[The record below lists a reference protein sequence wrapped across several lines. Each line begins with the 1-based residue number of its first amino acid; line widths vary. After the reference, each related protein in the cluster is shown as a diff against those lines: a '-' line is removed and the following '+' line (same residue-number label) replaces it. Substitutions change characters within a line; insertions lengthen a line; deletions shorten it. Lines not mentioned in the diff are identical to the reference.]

1 MAPRSPEPRIAFLV
15 GGAQKAGTSAL
26 AQYLRACPDLR
37 LPADKEAHVFD
48 APDFDD
54 AWSTGDI
61 DARLAQQF
69 PDAPE
74 DVRWGDAT
82 PFYLFHPRCV
92 ARIARYNPAMRWIV
106 LLRDPLER
114 AISQYGMERARGDE
128 HWPLWAALLF
138 ERLRLRGHHH
148 DWSPASPLRHWSYRA
163 RGDYGRQLRTL
174 RAHFPDAQVLV
185 LRSTEL
191 RVSHVQVLARICAF
205 LGVRDFNPAPAE
217 ITAFEGEPARV
228 SRATA
233 LLARWCLRR
242 ESREYRQ
249 L

>member
-1 MAPRSPEPRIAFLV
+1 MNGDAPRIGFLI
-15 GGAQKAGTSAL
+15 GGVQKAGTTAL
-26 AQYLRACPDLR
+26 ARYLAGHPQLA
-37 LPADKEAHVFD
+37 LPQRKEAHVFD
-48 APDFDD
+48 DPGFGADWDRARIDREYARHFDAGSD
-54 AWSTGDI
+54 D
-61 DARLAQQF
+61 RLH
-69 PDAPE
+69 
-74 DVRWGDAT
+74 GDAT
-82 PFYLFHPRCV
+82 PIYLFHPTLV
-92 ARIARYNPAMRWIV
+92 ERIAAYNPAMRWIV

-138 ERLRLRGHHH
+138 ERRRLRGHHH

>member
-1 MAPRSPEPRIAFLV
+1 MNGDAPRIGFLI
-15 GGAQKAGTSAL
+15 GGVQKAGTTAL
-26 AQYLRACPDLR
+26 ARYLAGHPQLA
-37 LPADKEAHVFD
+37 LPQRKEAHVFD
-48 APDFDD
+48 DPGFEADWDRARIDREYARHFDAGSD
-54 AWSTGDI
+54 DH
-61 DARLAQQF
+61 LH
-69 PDAPE
+69 
-74 DVRWGDAT
+74 GDAT
-82 PFYLFHPRCV
+82 PIYLFHPTLV
-92 ARIARYNPAMRWIV
+92 ERIAAYNPAMRWIV
-106 LLRDPLER
+106 LLRDPVER

>member
-1 MAPRSPEPRIAFLV
+1 MNGDAPRIGFLI
-15 GGAQKAGTSAL
+15 GGVQKAGTTAL
-26 AQYLRACPDLR
+26 ARYLAGHPQLA
-37 LPADKEAHVFD
+37 LPQRKEAHVFD
-48 APDFDD
+48 DPGFGADWDRARIDREYARHFDAGSD
-54 AWSTGDI
+54 D
-61 DARLAQQF
+61 RLH
-69 PDAPE
+69 
-74 DVRWGDAT
+74 GDAT
-82 PFYLFHPRCV
+82 PIYLFHPTLV
-92 ARIARYNPAMRWIV
+92 ERIAAYNPAMRWIV

-128 HWPLWAALLF
+128 RWPLWAALLF

>member
-1 MAPRSPEPRIAFLV
+1 MNGDAPRIGFLI
-15 GGAQKAGTSAL
+15 GGVQKAGTTAL
-26 AQYLRACPDLR
+26 ARYLAGHPQLA
-37 LPADKEAHVFD
+37 LPQRKEAHVFD
-48 APDFDD
+48 DPGFGADWDRARIDREYARHFDAGSD
-54 AWSTGDI
+54 D
-61 DARLAQQF
+61 RLH
-69 PDAPE
+69 
-74 DVRWGDAT
+74 GDAT
-82 PFYLFHPRCV
+82 PIYLFHPTLV
-92 ARIARYNPAMRWIV
+92 ERIAAYNPAMRWIV
-106 LLRDPLER
+106 LLRDPVER

-185 LRSTEL
+185 LRSTEV

>member
-1 MAPRSPEPRIAFLV
+1 MNGDAPRIGFLI
-15 GGAQKAGTSAL
+15 GGVQKAGTTAL
-26 AQYLRACPDLR
+26 ARYLAGHPQLA
-37 LPADKEAHVFD
+37 LPQGKEAHVFD
-48 APDFDD
+48 DPGFGADWDRARIDREYARHFDAGSD
-54 AWSTGDI
+54 D
-61 DARLAQQF
+61 RLH
-69 PDAPE
+69 
-74 DVRWGDAT
+74 GDAT
-82 PFYLFHPRCV
+82 PIYLFHPTLV
-92 ARIARYNPAMRWIV
+92 ERIAAYNPAMRWIV

>member
-1 MAPRSPEPRIAFLV
+1 MNGDAPRIGFLI
-15 GGAQKAGTSAL
+15 GGVQKAGTTAL
-26 AQYLRACPDLR
+26 ARYLAGHPQLA
-37 LPADKEAHVFD
+37 LPQRKEAHVFD
-48 APDFDD
+48 DPGFGADWDRARIDREYARHFDAGSD
-54 AWSTGDI
+54 D
-61 DARLAQQF
+61 RLH
-69 PDAPE
+69 
-74 DVRWGDAT
+74 GDAT
-82 PFYLFHPRCV
+82 PIYLFHPTLV
-92 ARIARYNPAMRWIV
+92 ERIAAYNPAMRWIV

-233 LLARWCLRR
+233 LLGRWCLRR

>member
-1 MAPRSPEPRIAFLV
+1 MNGDAPRIGFLI
-15 GGAQKAGTSAL
+15 GGVQKAGTTAL
-26 AQYLRACPDLR
+26 ARYLAGHPQLA
-37 LPADKEAHVFD
+37 LPQRKEAHVFD
-48 APDFDD
+48 DPGFGADWDRARIDREYARHFDAGSD
-54 AWSTGDI
+54 D
-61 DARLAQQF
+61 RLH
-69 PDAPE
+69 
-74 DVRWGDAT
+74 GDAT
-82 PFYLFHPRCV
+82 PIYLFHPTLV
-92 ARIARYNPAMRWIV
+92 ERIAAYNPAMRWIV

-205 LGVRDFNPAPAE
+205 LVVRDFNPAPAE

>member
-1 MAPRSPEPRIAFLV
+1 MNGDAPRIGFLI
-15 GGAQKAGTSAL
+15 GGVQKAGTTAL
-26 AQYLRACPDLR
+26 ARYLAGHPQLA
-37 LPADKEAHVFD
+37 LPQRKEAHVFD
-48 APDFDD
+48 DPGFGADWDRARIDREYARHFDAGSD
-54 AWSTGDI
+54 D
-61 DARLAQQF
+61 RLH
-69 PDAPE
+69 
-74 DVRWGDAT
+74 GDAT
-82 PFYLFHPRCV
+82 PIYLFHPTLV
-92 ARIARYNPAMRWIV
+92 ERIAAYNPAMRWIV
-106 LLRDPLER
+106 LLRDPVER

>member
-1 MAPRSPEPRIAFLV
+1 MRPSAEPLLRFVI
-15 GGAQKAGTSAL
+15 GGAQKGGTSAL
-26 AQYLRACPDLR
+26 ARYLDAHPALC
-37 LPADKEAHVFD
+37 LPTGKEGHVFD

-54 AWSTGDI
+54 AWLPAEI
-61 DARLAQQF
+61 DARCTALFDPARA
-69 PDAPE
+69 DALH
-74 DVRWGDAT
+74 GDAT
-82 PFYLFHPRCV
+82 PFYLLHPRVV

>member
-1 MAPRSPEPRIAFLV
+1 MNGDAPRIGFLI
-15 GGAQKAGTSAL
+15 GGVQKAGTTAL
-26 AQYLRACPDLR
+26 ARYLAGHPQLA
-37 LPADKEAHVFD
+37 LPQRKEAHVFD
-48 APDFDD
+48 DPGFGADWDRARIDREYARHFDAGSD
-54 AWSTGDI
+54 D
-61 DARLAQQF
+61 RLH
-69 PDAPE
+69 
-74 DVRWGDAT
+74 GDAT
-82 PFYLFHPRCV
+82 PIYLFHPTLV
-92 ARIARYNPAMRWIV
+92 ERIAAYNPAMRWIV

-174 RAHFPDAQVLV
+174 RANFPDAQVLV

>member
-1 MAPRSPEPRIAFLV
+1 MNGDAPRIGFLI
-15 GGAQKAGTSAL
+15 GGVQKAGTTAL
-26 AQYLRACPDLR
+26 ARYLAGHPQLA
-37 LPADKEAHVFD
+37 LPQRKEAHVFD
-48 APDFDD
+48 DPGFGADWDRARIDREYARHFDAGSD
-54 AWSTGDI
+54 D
-61 DARLAQQF
+61 RLH
-69 PDAPE
+69 
-74 DVRWGDAT
+74 GDAT
-82 PFYLFHPRCV
+82 PIYLFHPTLV
-92 ARIARYNPAMRWIV
+92 ERIAAYNPAMRWIV

-233 LLARWCLRR
+233 LLARWCMRR

>member
-1 MAPRSPEPRIAFLV
+1 MSGAKPRIGFLI
-15 GGAQKAGTSAL
+15 GGVQKAGTTAL
-26 AQYLRACPDLR
+26 ARYLAGHPQLA
-37 LPADKEAHVFD
+37 LPQRKEAHVFD
-48 APDFDD
+48 DPGFGADWDRARIDREYARHFDAGSD
-54 AWSTGDI
+54 D
-61 DARLAQQF
+61 RLH
-69 PDAPE
+69 
-74 DVRWGDAT
+74 GDAT
-82 PFYLFHPRCV
+82 PIYLFHPTLV
-92 ARIARYNPAMRWIV
+92 ERIAAYNPAMRWIV

>member
-1 MAPRSPEPRIAFLV
+1 MNGDAPRIGFLI
-15 GGAQKAGTSAL
+15 GGVQKAGTTAL
-26 AQYLRACPDLR
+26 ARYLAGHPQLA
-37 LPADKEAHVFD
+37 LPQRKEAHVFD
-48 APDFDD
+48 DPGFGADWDRARIDREYARHFDAGSD
-54 AWSTGDI
+54 D
-61 DARLAQQF
+61 RLH
-69 PDAPE
+69 
-74 DVRWGDAT
+74 GDAT
-82 PFYLFHPRCV
+82 PIYLFHPTLV
-92 ARIARYNPAMRWIV
+92 ERIAAYNPAMRWIV
-106 LLRDPLER
+106 LLRDPVER

-128 HWPLWAALLF
+128 RWPLWAALLF

>member
-1 MAPRSPEPRIAFLV
+1 MNGDAPRIGFLI
-15 GGAQKAGTSAL
+15 GGVQKAGTTAL
-26 AQYLRACPDLR
+26 ARYLAGHPQLA
-37 LPADKEAHVFD
+37 LPQGKEAHVFD
-48 APDFDD
+48 DPGFEADWDRTRIDREYARHFDAGSD
-54 AWSTGDI
+54 D
-61 DARLAQQF
+61 RLH
-69 PDAPE
+69 
-74 DVRWGDAT
+74 GDAT
-82 PFYLFHPRCV
+82 PIYLFHPTLV
-92 ARIARYNPAMRWIV
+92 ERIAAYNPAMRWIV

>member
-1 MAPRSPEPRIAFLV
+1 MNGDAPRIGFLI
-15 GGAQKAGTSAL
+15 GGVQKAGTTAL
-26 AQYLRACPDLR
+26 ARYLAGHPQLA
-37 LPADKEAHVFD
+37 LPQRKEAHVFD
-48 APDFDD
+48 DPGFGADWDRARIDREYARHFDAGSD
-54 AWSTGDI
+54 D
-61 DARLAQQF
+61 RLH
-69 PDAPE
+69 
-74 DVRWGDAT
+74 GDAT
-82 PFYLFHPRCV
+82 PIYLFHPTLV
-92 ARIARYNPAMRWIV
+92 ERIAAYNPAMRWIV

-128 HWPLWAALLF
+128 HWPLWAALLC

>member
-1 MAPRSPEPRIAFLV
+1 MNGDAPRIGFLI
-15 GGAQKAGTSAL
+15 GGVQKAGTTAL
-26 AQYLRACPDLR
+26 ARYLAGHPQLA
-37 LPADKEAHVFD
+37 LPQRKEAHVFD
-48 APDFDD
+48 DPGFGADWDRARIDREYARHFDAGSD
-54 AWSTGDI
+54 D
-61 DARLAQQF
+61 RLH
-69 PDAPE
+69 
-74 DVRWGDAT
+74 GDAT
-82 PFYLFHPRCV
+82 PIYLFHPTLV
-92 ARIARYNPAMRWIV
+92 ERIAAYNPAMRWIV

-185 LRSTEL
+185 LRSTEW
-191 RVSHVQVLARICAF
+191 RVSLVQVLARICAF

>member
-1 MAPRSPEPRIAFLV
+1 MNGDAPRIGFLI
-15 GGAQKAGTSAL
+15 GGVQKAGTTAL
-26 AQYLRACPDLR
+26 ARYLAGHPQLA
-37 LPADKEAHVFD
+37 LPQRKEAHVFD
-48 APDFDD
+48 DPGFGADWDRARIDREYARHFDAGSD
-54 AWSTGDI
+54 D
-61 DARLAQQF
+61 RLH
-69 PDAPE
+69 
-74 DVRWGDAT
+74 GDAT
-82 PFYLFHPRCV
+82 PIYLFHPTLV
-92 ARIARYNPAMRWIV
+92 ERIAAYNPAMSWIV

>member
-1 MAPRSPEPRIAFLV
+1 MNGDAPRIGFLI
-15 GGAQKAGTSAL
+15 GGVQKAGTTAL
-26 AQYLRACPDLR
+26 ARYLAGHPQLA
-37 LPADKEAHVFD
+37 LPQRKEAHVFD
-48 APDFDD
+48 DPGFGADWDRARIDREYARHFDAGSD
-54 AWSTGDI
+54 D
-61 DARLAQQF
+61 RLH
-69 PDAPE
+69 
-74 DVRWGDAT
+74 GDAT
-82 PFYLFHPRCV
+82 PIYLFHPTLV
-92 ARIARYNPAMRWIV
+92 ERIAAYNPAMRWIV
-106 LLRDPLER
+106 LLRDPVER

-191 RVSHVQVLARICAF
+191 RVSHVQVLARVCAF

>member
-1 MAPRSPEPRIAFLV
+1 MNGDAPRIGFLI
-15 GGAQKAGTSAL
+15 GGVQKAGTTAL
-26 AQYLRACPDLR
+26 ARYLAGHPQLA
-37 LPADKEAHVFD
+37 LPQRKEAHVFD
-48 APDFDD
+48 DPGFGADWDRARIDREYARHFDAGSD
-54 AWSTGDI
+54 D
-61 DARLAQQF
+61 RLH
-69 PDAPE
+69 
-74 DVRWGDAT
+74 GDAT
-82 PFYLFHPRCV
+82 PIYLFHPTLV
-92 ARIARYNPAMRWIV
+92 ERIAAYNPAMRWIV
-106 LLRDPLER
+106 LLRDPVER

-128 HWPLWAALLF
+128 HWPLRAALLF
-138 ERLRLRGHHH
+138 ERLRLRGHQY

>member
-1 MAPRSPEPRIAFLV
+1 MNGDAPRIGFLI
-15 GGAQKAGTSAL
+15 GGVQKAGTTAL
-26 AQYLRACPDLR
+26 ARYLAGHPQLA
-37 LPADKEAHVFD
+37 LPQGKEAHVFD
-48 APDFDD
+48 DPGFGADWDRARIDREYARHFDAGSD
-54 AWSTGDI
+54 D
-61 DARLAQQF
+61 RLH
-69 PDAPE
+69 
-74 DVRWGDAT
+74 GDAT
-82 PFYLFHPRCV
+82 PIYLFHPTLV
-92 ARIARYNPAMRWIV
+92 ERIAAYNPAMRWIV
-106 LLRDPLER
+106 LLRDPVER

>member
-1 MAPRSPEPRIAFLV
+1 MNGDAPRIGFLI
-15 GGAQKAGTSAL
+15 GGVQKAGTTAL
-26 AQYLRACPDLR
+26 ARYLAGHPQLA
-37 LPADKEAHVFD
+37 LPQRKEAHVFD
-48 APDFDD
+48 DPGFGADWDRARIDREYARHFDAGSD
-54 AWSTGDI
+54 D
-61 DARLAQQF
+61 RLH
-69 PDAPE
+69 
-74 DVRWGDAT
+74 GDAT
-82 PFYLFHPRCV
+82 PIYLFHPTLV
-92 ARIARYNPAMRWIV
+92 ERIAAYNPAMRWIV

-233 LLARWCLRR
+233 LLASWCLRR

>member
-1 MAPRSPEPRIAFLV
+1 MNGDAPRIGFLI
-15 GGAQKAGTSAL
+15 GGVQKAGTTAL
-26 AQYLRACPDLR
+26 ARYLAGHPQLA
-37 LPADKEAHVFD
+37 LPQRKEAHVFD
-48 APDFDD
+48 DPGFGADWDRARIDREYARHFDAGSD
-54 AWSTGDI
+54 D
-61 DARLAQQF
+61 RLH
-69 PDAPE
+69 
-74 DVRWGDAT
+74 GDAT
-82 PFYLFHPRCV
+82 PIYLFHPTLV
-92 ARIARYNPAMRWIV
+92 ELIAAYNPAMRWIV

>member
-1 MAPRSPEPRIAFLV
+1 MNGDAPRIGFLI
-15 GGAQKAGTSAL
+15 GGVQKAGTTAL
-26 AQYLRACPDLR
+26 ARYLAGHPQLA
-37 LPADKEAHVFD
+37 LPQRKEAHVFD
-48 APDFDD
+48 DPGFGADWDRARIDREYARHFDAGSD
-54 AWSTGDI
+54 D
-61 DARLAQQF
+61 RLH
-69 PDAPE
+69 
-74 DVRWGDAT
+74 GDAT
-82 PFYLFHPRCV
+82 PIYLFHPTLV
-92 ARIARYNPAMRWIV
+92 ERIAAYNPAMRWIV

-217 ITAFEGEPARV
+217 ITAFEGESPRV

>member
-1 MAPRSPEPRIAFLV
+1 MNGDAPRIGFLI
-15 GGAQKAGTSAL
+15 GGVQKAGTTAL
-26 AQYLRACPDLR
+26 ARYLAGHPQLA
-37 LPADKEAHVFD
+37 LPQRKEAHVFD
-48 APDFDD
+48 DPGFGADWDRARIDREYARHFDAGSD
-54 AWSTGDI
+54 D
-61 DARLAQQF
+61 RLH
-69 PDAPE
+69 
-74 DVRWGDAT
+74 GDAT
-82 PFYLFHPRCV
+82 PIYLFHPTLV
-92 ARIARYNPAMRWIV
+92 ERIAAYNPAMRWIV

-138 ERLRLRGHHH
+138 ERLRLRGHQY

>member
-1 MAPRSPEPRIAFLV
+1 MNGDAPRIGFLI
-15 GGAQKAGTSAL
+15 GGVQKAGTTAL
-26 AQYLRACPDLR
+26 ARYLAGHPQLA
-37 LPADKEAHVFD
+37 LPQRKEAHVFD
-48 APDFDD
+48 DPGFGADWDRARIDREYARHFDAGSD
-54 AWSTGDI
+54 D
-61 DARLAQQF
+61 RLH
-69 PDAPE
+69 
-74 DVRWGDAT
+74 GDAT
-82 PFYLFHPRCV
+82 PIYLFHPTLV
-92 ARIARYNPAMRWIV
+92 ERIAAYNPAMSWIV
-106 LLRDPLER
+106 LLRDPVER

>member
-1 MAPRSPEPRIAFLV
+1 MNGDAPRIGFLI
-15 GGAQKAGTSAL
+15 GGVQKAGTTAL
-26 AQYLRACPDLR
+26 ARYLAGHPQLA
-37 LPADKEAHVFD
+37 LPQRKEAHVFD
-48 APDFDD
+48 DPGFGADWDRARIDREYARHFDAGSD
-54 AWSTGDI
+54 D
-61 DARLAQQF
+61 RLH
-69 PDAPE
+69 
-74 DVRWGDAT
+74 GDAT
-82 PFYLFHPRCV
+82 PIYLFHPTLV
-92 ARIARYNPAMRWIV
+92 ERIAAYNPAMRWIV
-106 LLRDPLER
+106 LLRDPAER
-114 AISQYGMERARGDE
+114 ALSHFHMERTRGDE

>member
-1 MAPRSPEPRIAFLV
+1 MSAAPRIGFV
-15 GGAQKAGTSAL
+15 IGGVQKGGTTAL
-26 AQYLRACPDLR
+26 ARFVSRHPALQLPDC
-37 LPADKEAHVFD
+37 KEAHVFD
-48 APDFDD
+48 DPGFGADWDRARIDREYARHFDAGSD
-54 AWSTGDI
+54 D
-61 DARLAQQF
+61 RLH
-69 PDAPE
+69 
-74 DVRWGDAT
+74 GDAT
-82 PFYLFHPRCV
+82 PIYLFHPTLV
-92 ARIARYNPAMRWIV
+92 ERIAAYNPAMRWIV

>member
-1 MAPRSPEPRIAFLV
+1 MNGDAPRIGFLI
-15 GGAQKAGTSAL
+15 GGVQKAGTTAL
-26 AQYLRACPDLR
+26 ARDRAGHPQLA
-37 LPADKEAHVFD
+37 LPQRKEAHVFD
-48 APDFDD
+48 DPGFEADWDRARIDREYARHFDAGSD
-54 AWSTGDI
+54 D
-61 DARLAQQF
+61 RLH
-69 PDAPE
+69 
-74 DVRWGDAT
+74 GDAT
-82 PFYLFHPRCV
+82 PIYLFHPTLV
-92 ARIARYNPAMRWIV
+92 ERIAAYNPAMRWIV

>member
-1 MAPRSPEPRIAFLV
+1 MNGDAPRIGFLI
-15 GGAQKAGTSAL
+15 GGVQKAGTTAL
-26 AQYLRACPDLR
+26 ARYLAGHPQLA
-37 LPADKEAHVFD
+37 LPQRKEAHVFD
-48 APDFDD
+48 DPGFGADWDRARIDREYARHFDAGSD
-54 AWSTGDI
+54 D
-61 DARLAQQF
+61 RLH
-69 PDAPE
+69 
-74 DVRWGDAT
+74 GDAT
-82 PFYLFHPRCV
+82 PIYLFHPTLV
-92 ARIARYNPAMRWIV
+92 ERIAAYNPAMRWIV

>member
-1 MAPRSPEPRIAFLV
+1 MNGDAPRIGFLI
-15 GGAQKAGTSAL
+15 GGVQKAGTTAL
-26 AQYLRACPDLR
+26 ARYLAGHPQLA
-37 LPADKEAHVFD
+37 LPQRKEAHVFD
-48 APDFDD
+48 DPGFGADWDRARIDREYARHFDAGSD
-54 AWSTGDI
+54 D
-61 DARLAQQF
+61 RLH
-69 PDAPE
+69 
-74 DVRWGDAT
+74 GDAT
-82 PFYLFHPRCV
+82 PIYLFHPTLV
-92 ARIARYNPAMRWIV
+92 ERIAAYNPAMRWIV
-106 LLRDPLER
+106 LLRDPVER

-185 LRSTEL
+185 LRSTDL

>member
-1 MAPRSPEPRIAFLV
+1 MNGDAPRIGFLI
-15 GGAQKAGTSAL
+15 GGVQKAGTTAL
-26 AQYLRACPDLR
+26 ARYLAGHPQLA
-37 LPADKEAHVFD
+37 LPQRKEAHVFD
-48 APDFDD
+48 DPGFEADWDRARIDREYARHFDAGSD
-54 AWSTGDI
+54 D
-61 DARLAQQF
+61 RLH
-69 PDAPE
+69 
-74 DVRWGDAT
+74 GDAT
-82 PFYLFHPRCV
+82 PIYLFHPTLV
-92 ARIARYNPAMRWIV
+92 ERIAAYNPAMRWIV
-106 LLRDPLER
+106 LLRDPVER

>member
-1 MAPRSPEPRIAFLV
+1 MNGDAPRIGFLI
-15 GGAQKAGTSAL
+15 GGVQKAGTTAL
-26 AQYLRACPDLR
+26 ARYLAGHPQLA
-37 LPADKEAHVFD
+37 LPQRKEAHVFD
-48 APDFDD
+48 DPGFEADWDRARIDREYARHFDAGSD
-54 AWSTGDI
+54 D
-61 DARLAQQF
+61 RLH
-69 PDAPE
+69 
-74 DVRWGDAT
+74 GDAT
-82 PFYLFHPRCV
+82 PIYLFHPTLV
-92 ARIARYNPAMRWIV
+92 ERIAAYNPAMRWIV